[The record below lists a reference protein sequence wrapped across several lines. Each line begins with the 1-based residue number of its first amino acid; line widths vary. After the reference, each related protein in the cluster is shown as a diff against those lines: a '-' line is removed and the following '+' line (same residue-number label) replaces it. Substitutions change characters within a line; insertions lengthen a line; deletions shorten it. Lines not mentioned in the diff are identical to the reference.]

1 MVTCKVVSCVLKTS
15 DVVFGATK
23 CLLQAE
29 ARMLRKP
36 IAALVEVCL
45 YTFTFLMEDLVELWR
60 IRHLT
65 FLLG

>member
-15 DVVFGATK
+15 DVVFGVTK

-29 ARMLRKP
+29 VRLLRKP
-36 IAALVEVCL
+36 IAAMIEVCL
-45 YTFTFLMEDLVELWR
+45 HPSTFLVEDLVELWR

-65 FLLG
+65 VLLG